1 MSTSILIEPIYN
13 NYCARIIDII
23 LPIQQIEFGVPI
35 TLEGQPDLLDIE
47 TNYHKDGG
55 GFWGALNN
63 EELVGTIALMNVGH
77 NAGVIRKMFVKK
89 AYRGKELNIAQH
101 LLESLID
108 YCRQNNITDIYLG
121 TVDILK
127 AACRFYER
135 NAFVKIDMEELPS
148 YFPRMKADNT
158 FYHLNLNV
166 PSL

>member
-1 MSTSILIEPIYN
+1 MSASISIEPIYN

-35 TLEGQPDLLDIE
+35 TLEDQPDLLDIE
-47 TNYHKDGG
+47 TNYHKNGG

-77 NAGVIRKMFVKK
+77 RTGVIRKMFVKK
-89 AYRGKELNIAQH
+89 DYRGKEFNIAQH

-108 YCRQNNITDIYLG
+108 YCKQHGITDIYLG

-135 NAFVKIDMEELPS
+135 NGFVKIEMDTLPS

-158 FYHLNLNV
+158 FYHLNLKDY
-166 PSL
+166 SL

>member
-55 GFWGALNN
+55 GFWGALDNQQ
-63 EELVGTIALMNVGH
+63 LVGTIALMNVGH
-77 NAGVIRKMFVKK
+77 RTGVIRKMFVKK
-89 AYRGKELNIAQH
+89 DYRGKELNIAQG
-101 LLESLID
+101 LLESLVD
-108 YCRQNNITDIYLG
+108 YCREHDIADIYLG

-135 NAFVKIDMEELPS
+135 NGFVKIDIKELPS

-158 FYHLNLNV
+158 FYHLDLRN
-166 PSL
+166 

>member
-1 MSTSILIEPIYN
+1 MSASILIEPIYN

-55 GFWGALNN
+55 GFWGALNK
-63 EELVGTIALMNVGH
+63 EELVGTIALINVGH

-108 YCRQNNITDIYLG
+108 YCKQQGITDIYLG

-135 NAFVKIDMEELPS
+135 NGFVKIDMEALPS

-158 FYHLNLNV
+158 FYHLALKYKAI
-166 PSL
+166 

>member
-1 MSTSILIEPIYN
+1 
-13 NYCARIIDII
+13 
-23 LPIQQIEFGVPI
+23 
-35 TLEGQPDLLDIE
+35 
-47 TNYHKDGG
+47 
-55 GFWGALNN
+55 
-63 EELVGTIALMNVGH
+63 
-77 NAGVIRKMFVKK
+77 MFVKK
-89 AYRGKELNIAQH
+89 AYRVKELNIAQD

-135 NAFVKIDMEELPS
+135 NAFVKIDMQELPS

>member
-1 MSTSILIEPIYN
+1 MSASISIEPIYN

-35 TLEGQPDLLDIE
+35 TLEAQPDLLDIE

-55 GFWGALNN
+55 GFWGALHN

-77 NAGVIRKMFVKK
+77 HTGVIRKMFVKK

-108 YCRQNNITDIYLG
+108 YCKQHGITDIYLG
-121 TVDILK
+121 TVNILK

-135 NAFVKIDMEELPS
+135 NGFVKIEMDALPS

-158 FYHLNLNV
+158 FYHLNLRNQA
-166 PSL
+166 L